1 MSHIMSNKISKL
13 TILCLF
19 LLSSCTT
26 TMIDRTAKYD
36 KNMVLSN
43 ISAIDS
49 SFSELESLLY
59 VDIKNQNMY
68 LLRKGNILKG
78 FKISSSYYGT
88 GSEVNSLK
96 TPLGKHEIFKKIGRD
111 LPINA
116 ILKGRVWNGA
126 IANVITED
134 VDTDFDH
141 VTSRILWLDG
151 LEKGKNKGPGVDSRS
166 RYIYIHGTAEEGLIG
181 RPASD
186 GCIRMYNTDVIDL
199 FDLVN
204 EKVQVW
210 IYWYISFKINKGL
223 LWKKYLLLYH

>member
-26 TMIDRTAKYD
+26 TTMVDRTVKYN
-36 KNMVLSN
+36 KNKVLST
-43 ISAIDS
+43 ISAVDS
-49 SFSELESLLY
+49 SYNQLESLLY
-59 VDIKNQNMY
+59 VDIKSQNMY
-68 LLRKGNILKG
+68 LLKKGTILKG
-78 FKISSSYYGT
+78 FKVSSSYYGT

-96 TPLGKHEIFKKIGRD
+96 TPLGKHEIYKKIGKD

-134 VDTDFDH
+134 IDTDFDH

-151 LEKGKNKGPGVDSRS
+151 LEIGKNKGSGVDSRS

-186 GCIRMYNTDVIDL
+186 GCIRMYNNDVIDL

-210 IYWYISFKINKGL
+210 IY
-223 LWKKYLLLYH
+223 